1 MCFKPKLCSVL
12 RILWATESLYSKSIP
27 ESNMS
32 YHKPAFSQTG
42 QPQSSSIGYHQ
53 IRSNSNHDLLATT
66 CLMNS
71 LGGQF
76 NLEAVFFVAIIS
88 NSIVNQEEKK

>member
-1 MCFKPKLCSVL
+1 
-12 RILWATESLYSKSIP
+12 
-27 ESNMS
+27 
-32 YHKPAFSQTG
+32 
-42 QPQSSSIGYHQ
+42 
-53 IRSNSNHDLLATT
+53 
-66 CLMNS
+66 MNS